1 MAPSSRKWD
10 YEESSVEYE
19 SETSVI
25 NYTRDSKSYE
35 DQEYP
40 FHIYMWLI
48 LYAVNNY
55 MSIINTAAGSKHKI
69 KHERNNMLLI
79 TEKMS

>member
-1 MAPSSRKWD
+1 MAASSREWD
-10 YEESSVEYE
+10 YEKSSVEYE

-40 FHIYMWLI
+40 FHVYMWLI
-48 LYAVNNY
+48 LYIY
-55 MSIINTAAGSKHKI
+55 SKELYVYYQPKI
-69 KHERNNMLLI
+69 L
-79 TEKMS
+79 